1 MIYNTLS
8 PAALLDELLDARH
21 QPAQLPALLSRLIG
35 NERFV
40 LYGAGSG
47 LITFAAF
54 VLQKHGLRPE
64 AIVDRK
70 FAMPTTWNGVPAMNL
85 ADFVSRSGADT
96 ARLKAVVTIG
106 KREFHD
112 EVVAQLGAAGFA
124 SVMFASDIYE
134 YHLPYALPGF
144 ELEGAAFFR
153 QRERLIRDGF
163 ALFSDERSR
172 EIYVR
177 LLMTHIERRPIPI
190 QFDPLEDQYFP
201 ADVALNRGKQRFV
214 SCGAYDG
221 DTVRQFNRRFGKV
234 ERIACFEPDADNFRR
249 LSAYLEAER
258 DGLARSVEAF
268 PMGVGAQDALLRFGG
283 GQQTNSAFS
292 DGGGGE
298 VRCVALDDV
307 MSDFHPTMITMDIEG
322 GELGALRGAQNTLRS
337 DQPDLA
343 ISIYHRPQDLWELPL
358 FLHSVDAGY
367 RFFLRNYTGFPAE
380 SVLYAT
386 ACPS

>member
-1 MIYNTLS
+1 MTYNTLS
-8 PAALLDELLDARH
+8 PASLLDELLDAAH
-21 QPAQLPALLSRLIG
+21 LPAQAPALLSRLIG
-35 NERFV
+35 EERFV

-47 LITFAAF
+47 LITFSVF
-54 VLQKHGLRPE
+54 VLQKYGLRPE
-64 AIVDRK
+64 AIIDRK
-70 FAMPTTWNGVPAMNL
+70 FVTPTSWNGIPAMNL
-85 ADFVSRSGADT
+85 ADFVSRAGDDVG
-96 ARLKAVVTIG
+96 RLKAVVTIG
-106 KREFHD
+106 KREYHD
-112 EVVAQLGAAGFA
+112 EVVARLKASGFA
-124 SVMFASDIYE
+124 LVMFASDIYE

-144 ELEGAAFFR
+144 ELEGPAFFR
-153 QRERLIRDGF
+153 QHERLIRDGF

-190 QFDPLEDQYFP
+190 RYDPLEDQYFP
-201 ADVALNRGKQRFV
+201 GDVVLNRGKQRFV

-234 ERIACFEPDADNFRR
+234 ERIACFEPDAENFKR
-249 LSAYLEAER
+249 LSAYLAAER
-258 DGLARSVEAF
+258 DSLAGSVEAF

-292 DGGGGE
+292 DGGGVE
-298 VRCVALDDV
+298 VRCVTLDDV
-307 MSDFHPTMITMDIEG
+307 MSDFHPTFVTMDIEG
-322 GELGALRGAQNTLRS
+322 GELGALRGALTTLRN
-337 DQPDLA
+337 DRPDLA

-358 FLHSVDAGY
+358 FLHSVGVGY

-386 ACPS
+386 ACPG